1 MANKKTRKNGEGTLF
16 KRSDG
21 RWQASFVPEN
31 GKRLYFYGK
40 TKAEALEKLRKAQQE
55 DQKGLLATGPKQ
67 KLGDYLVEW
76 LEATHKPPMV
86 KPSTYIQYRS
96 VIHRHL
102 VPGLGHVSL
111 RKLTP
116 QHIQAF
122 YAQKIKEGLKPRTI
136 ALIHAA
142 LHKALENAV
151 KWNLISRNVA
161 SLVSL
166 PRAEAHE
173 IHPLTSDEIENLVAA
188 AKGHWLEPILILA
201 VTTGMRRGEL
211 LALHW
216 NDVDLERGV
225 LHVRHTVNRL
235 GSYGVVE
242 HDPKT
247 RSSRRKVVLPNV
259 ALSMLKD
266 HRLHQDQIK
275 VKAGDNWKAMNLV
288 FTNDFGDFISVD
300 KLLRH
305 FKALLEK
312 AGLPHM
318 RFHDL
323 RHSAATILLTMGV
336 HPKVVQE
343 LLGHSTIAMTMDTY
357 SHLLPSMQKDAANK
371 MDSAFQ
377 FGDETGEK
385 DEAH

>member
-1 MANKKTRKNGEGTLF
+1 MADNKKHRKNGEGTLF
-16 KRSDG
+16 KRKDG
-21 RWQASFVPEN
+21 LWQASFVPEN

-40 TKAEALEKLRKAQQE
+40 TQAEALEKLRKAQQE

-102 VPGLGHVSL
+102 VPGLGHVFL

-173 IHPLTSDEIENLVAA
+173 IHPLTSDEIE
-188 AKGHWLEPILILA
+188 
-201 VTTGMRRGEL
+201 
-211 LALHW
+211 
-216 NDVDLERGV
+216 
-225 LHVRHTVNRL
+225 
-235 GSYGVVE
+235 
-242 HDPKT
+242 
-247 RSSRRKVVLPNV
+247 
-259 ALSMLKD
+259 
-266 HRLHQDQIK
+266 
-275 VKAGDNWKAMNLV
+275 
-288 FTNDFGDFISVD
+288 
-300 KLLRH
+300 
-305 FKALLEK
+305 
-312 AGLPHM
+312 
-318 RFHDL
+318 
-323 RHSAATILLTMGV
+323 
-336 HPKVVQE
+336 
-343 LLGHSTIAMTMDTY
+343 
-357 SHLLPSMQKDAANK
+357 
-371 MDSAFQ
+371 
-377 FGDETGEK
+377 
-385 DEAH
+385 

>member
-40 TKAEALEKLRKAQQE
+40 TKAEALEKLRTAQHE

-96 VIHRHL
+96 AIHRHL
-102 VPGLGHVSL
+102 VPGLGHIFL

-116 QHIQAF
+116 QHVQAF
-122 YAQKIKEGLKPRTI
+122 YAQKVKEGLKPRTI

-142 LHKALENAV
+142 LHKALENAIR
-151 KWNLISRNVA
+151 WNLISRNVA

-173 IHPLTSDEIENLVAA
+173 IHPLTSDEVEKLVAA
-188 AKGHWLEPILILA
+188 AHGHWLEPILILA

-216 NDVDLERGV
+216 NDIDLERGE

-235 GSYGVVE
+235 ASYGVVE
-242 HDPKT
+242 LDPKT
-247 RSSRRKVVLPNV
+247 RSSRRKIVLSNV
-259 ALSMLKD
+259 ALKTLKD
-266 HRLHQDQIK
+266 HRLYQEQIK
-275 VKAGDNWKAMNLV
+275 VKAGDQWKAMNLV
-288 FTNDFGDFISVD
+288 FTNDYGDFISVD

-305 FKALLEK
+305 FKALLVK

-371 MDSAFQ
+371 MDTAFQ
-377 FGDETGEK
+377 FRDETEEK
-385 DEAH
+385 DELH

>member
-1 MANKKTRKNGEGTLF
+1 
-16 KRSDG
+16 
-21 RWQASFVPEN
+21 
-31 GKRLYFYGK
+31 
-40 TKAEALEKLRKAQQE
+40 
-55 DQKGLLATGPKQ
+55 
-67 KLGDYLVEW
+67 
-76 LEATHKPPMV
+76 MV
-86 KPSTYIQYRS
+86 KPNTYLQYRS
-96 VIHRHL
+96 VIHCHL
-102 VPGLGHVSL
+102 VPGLGHVFL
-111 RKLTP
+111 RTLTP

-122 YAQKIKEGLKPRTI
+122 YAQKVKEGLKPRTI

-142 LHKALENAV
+142 LHSALENAV

-166 PRAEAHE
+166 PHAQAHE
-173 IHPLTSDEIENLVAA
+173 IHPLTSDEVEKLVAA

-211 LALHW
+211 LALRW

-225 LHVRHTVNRL
+225 LHVRRTANRL
-235 GSYGVVE
+235 GGYGVVE

-259 ALSMLKD
+259 ALKMLKD
-266 HRLHQDQIK
+266 HRLYQDQMK
-275 VKAGDNWKAMNLV
+275 AKAGDNWKALNLV

-305 FKALLEK
+305 FKVLLEK

-357 SHLLPSMQKDAANK
+357 SHLLPSMQKDAAHK
-371 MDSAFQ
+371 MDTAFQ
-377 FGDETGEK
+377 FGDEIGGK
-385 DEAH
+385 DEIH